1 MNQLKNLTL
10 LIVLTI
16 FFSNTYAQNKK
27 PILRKKDK
35 TAKKKLISKRVSDSV
50 SMIVPIRPTAV
61 IPVQEENG
69 HRGFKE
75 NFRAQK
81 SMFIASNQTEY
92 NCAGAFFSH
101 TGLFVK
107 YSKEDKEWTLLCE
120 NIKGFNYQKGKE
132 YEIIVNIYDID
143 YGSAGCADDCPRVKY
158 ELVKIVSKKI
168 PK

>member
-1 MNQLKNLTL
+1 MKHLRILV
-10 LIVLTI
+10 ICI
-16 FFSNTYAQNKK
+16 IICSNSYAQNKK
-27 PILRKKDK
+27 PILSKKGK
-35 TAKKKLISKRVSDSV
+35 TEKKKPIKKQVSDSV

-61 IPVQEENG
+61 IPVQKENG
-69 HRGFKE
+69 YRGFKE

-81 SMFIASNQTEY
+81 SMFIASNQKES
-92 NCAGAFFSH
+92 NCAGAFFRH

-158 ELVKIVSKKI
+158 ELVKIVSQKQ
-168 PK
+168 

>member
-1 MNQLKNLTL
+1 MNHLKNLTL

-61 IPVQEENG
+61 ITVQEENG

-75 NFRAQK
+75 NFRIQK
-81 SMFIASNQTEY
+81 TLFISSDQTAS
-92 NCAGAFFSH
+92 NCAGAFFRH
-101 TGLFVK
+101 AGLYIK
-107 YSKEDKEWTLLCE
+107 YSKKDKEWTLLCE
-120 NIKGFNYQKGKE
+120 GIIGFNYEKGYG
-132 YEIIVNIYDID
+132 YEIVVNIYDID

-158 ELVKIVSKKI
+158 ELVKIVSKRI